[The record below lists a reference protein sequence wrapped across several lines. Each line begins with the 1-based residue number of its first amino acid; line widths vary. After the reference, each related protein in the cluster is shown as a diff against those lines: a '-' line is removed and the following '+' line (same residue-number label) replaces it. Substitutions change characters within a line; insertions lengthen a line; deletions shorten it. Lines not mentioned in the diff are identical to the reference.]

1 MAKKRQPMLPGMPR
15 NKELLS
21 DDARY
26 KKGYTPKRQEE
37 MADALKNTEVDYIHP
52 DGQKAS
58 ELSQHSDRL
67 FSGTQRG
74 MVNRS
79 RQTVLSAFANSS
91 IKPERIEGLKKVELH
106 AGGVPV
112 PKEEGN
118 IPFSPQG
125 VLEYNTKVS
134 GIYSVQDKTIKVARG
149 LEKTRR
155 NRVQHTLRHELGHHV
170 TIPILDDL
178 ANKDVDLKKFPTN
191 EHLFGSAEGV
201 ADNFAHKTAGKTFK
215 GRGNKGAKSTYATL
229 AQDSLG
235 YGNDHLS
242 ENPDS
247 DVHWAEG
254 YTGSVD
260 SKTRNDIFHAAR
272 VGAKQ
277 LEIGF
282 GQN

>member
-1 MAKKRQPMLPGMPR
+1 VAKQRQPMLPGMPR

-21 DDARY
+21 DSARY

-37 MADALKNTEVDYIHP
+37 MADALKNTEVDFIH
-52 DGQKAS
+52 GSGKKAS
-58 ELSQHSDRL
+58 ELSKGNDL
-67 FSGTQRG
+67 LAATQKG

-79 RQTVLSAFANSS
+79 RQTVVSAFANSS

-112 PKEEGN
+112 PKEEGD
-118 IPFSPQG
+118 IPFSPEG
-125 VLEYNTKVS
+125 VSEYETKVS
-134 GIYSVQDKTIKVARG
+134 GMYSDPDKTIKVARG
-149 LEKTRR
+149 LEKTGR

-170 TIPILDDL
+170 TIPILNDL
-178 ANKDVDLKKFPTN
+178 ADEDVDLKKFPTD

-215 GRGNKGAKSTYATL
+215 GRGNKAAKSTYTTL

-247 DVHWAEG
+247 DMHWAEG
-254 YTGSVD
+254 YAGSVD
-260 SKTRNDIFHAAR
+260 SKTRNNIFHTAR

>member
-21 DDARY
+21 DSARY

-37 MADALKNTEVDYIHP
+37 MANALKNTEVDFIHQG
-52 DGQKAS
+52 GQKAS
-58 ELSQHSDRL
+58 ELSKGDSL
-67 FSGTQRG
+67 LAGTQKG

-79 RQTVLSAFANSS
+79 RQAVISAFANSS

-106 AGGVPV
+106 AGGVPL
-112 PKEEGN
+112 PKEEGD

-134 GIYSVQDKTIKVARG
+134 GMYSGPDKTIKVARG
-149 LEKTRR
+149 LEKTGR

-170 TIPILDDL
+170 TIPILNNL
-178 ANKDVDLKKFPTN
+178 ADQDVDLKKFPTN

-215 GRGNKGAKSTYATL
+215 GRGNKVAKSTYATL

-242 ENPDS
+242 ENSES
-247 DVHWAEG
+247 DTHWAEG

-260 SKTRNDIFHAAR
+260 SKTRDNIFHTAR
-272 VGAKQ
+272 TGAQQ

-282 GQN
+282 GQH

>member
-15 NKELLS
+15 NRELLS
-21 DDARY
+21 DAARY

-37 MADALKNTEVDYIHP
+37 MADALKNTEVDFIH
-52 DGQKAS
+52 GSGKKAS
-58 ELSQHSDRL
+58 ELSKGNDL
-67 FSGTQRG
+67 LAGTQKG

-79 RQTVLSAFANSS
+79 RQTVVSAFANSS
-91 IKPERIEGLKKVELH
+91 IKPKRIEGLKKVELH

-112 PKEEGN
+112 PKEEGDT
-118 IPFSPQG
+118 PFSPQG
-125 VLEYNTKVS
+125 VSEYETKVS
-134 GIYSVQDKTIKVARG
+134 GMYSGPEKTIKVARG
-149 LEKTRR
+149 LEKTGK

-170 TIPILDDL
+170 TIPLL
-178 ANKDVDLKKFPTN
+178 NDVADAHPDKFDTD
-191 EHLFGSAEGV
+191 EYLFGSAEGV

-235 YGNDHLS
+235 YGNDNLS

-247 DVHWAEG
+247 DMYWAEG
-254 YTGSVD
+254 YVGSVD
-260 SKTRNDIFHAAR
+260 SKTRNSIFHTAR